1 MSDATGGGDD
11 GTLPQWAMSFFEEYG
26 SPDRGELGDVFHGPL
41 LDRKYGLRKDDLVE
55 ILLDSRMLPEGR
67 DPWIKG
73 MMVGGRSSSIDIL
86 DEDRGFRS
94 ISRDAIVEIRL
105 VTHLRKSYIE
115 DEELLKFE
123 KEDMKRRSEVHEMAE
138 KTSEGHGNSLS
149 WG

>member
-1 MSDATGGGDD
+1 MSDATGEGDNI
-11 GTLPQWAMSFFEEYG
+11 TLPQWAMSFFEEYG
-26 SPDRGELGDVFHGPL
+26 SPDLGELSDVFHGPL

-67 DPWIKG
+67 DPSIKG

-86 DEDRGFRS
+86 DENRGFRS
-94 ISRDAIVEIRL
+94 ISRDAIVEVRL
-105 VTHLRKSYIE
+105 ITHLRKSYIE

-138 KTSEGHGNSLS
+138 KTSEGHGNNLS

>member
-1 MSDATGGGDD
+1 M
-11 GTLPQWAMSFFEEYG
+11 PRWAAGFFEEYG
-26 SPDRGELGDVFHGPL
+26 SPDLEELGDVFHGPL

-55 ILLDSRMLPEGR
+55 ILLDRRMLPEGR
-67 DPWIKG
+67 DPILRG

-86 DEDRGFRS
+86 DENGDFRS
-94 ISRDAIVEIRL
+94 ISRDAIVEVRL
-105 VTHLRKSYIE
+105 VTHLRKAYIE

>member
-1 MSDATGGGDD
+1 
-11 GTLPQWAMSFFEEYG
+11 
-26 SPDRGELGDVFHGPL
+26 
-41 LDRKYGLRKDDLVE
+41 
-55 ILLDSRMLPEGR
+55 MLPEGR

-94 ISRDAIVEIRL
+94 ISRDAIVEVRL

-138 KTSEGHGNSLS
+138 LHLYREHTPYLINYPKNSPPRQIVSVPLTGFLRHLVNLGPS
-149 WG
+149 LHVFLLEL